1 MDPLFSSETATAH
14 TLELASIPENH
25 VPMLLLLSEA
35 RLLLVAGTS
44 PGICAIP
51 VRYNHTHFIHIPQH
65 TTQHQQ

>member
-1 MDPLFSSETATAH
+1 MDPLFSSETAIAQ

-44 PGICAIP
+44 PGICDSSSIQP
-51 VRYNHTHFIHIPQH
+51 YKLYPNPPTHL
-65 TTQHQQ
+65 TTQQ